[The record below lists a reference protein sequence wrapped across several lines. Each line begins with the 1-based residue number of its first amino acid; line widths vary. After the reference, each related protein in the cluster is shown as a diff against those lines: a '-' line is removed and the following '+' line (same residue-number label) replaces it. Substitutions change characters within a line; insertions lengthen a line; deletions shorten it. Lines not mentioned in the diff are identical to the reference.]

1 MSQSQPFLARV
12 ANGSLVIQI
21 LIGIIAGVALAVV
34 APSSALSVSFLG
46 GLFVAALKAVAPI
59 LVFILVAS
67 SIANQKKALIPI

>member
-1 MSQSQPFLARV
+1 MSQPQPFLARV

-21 LIGIIAGVALAVV
+21 LVGIIAGVTLAVIS
-34 APSSALSVSFLG
+34 PSSALSMSSLG

-67 SIANQKKALIPI
+67 SIKKKALILI